1 MIKRFF
7 PFLII
12 IFVVTLALISVAY
25 SQMEKVESPKTII
38 LASGEVACNLNGEWD
53 ALFER
58 YLPFT
63 TKEVVA
69 AYKDIIKITQK
80 GNEFVG
86 IRLIGME
93 WLGKGTEVI
102 RGKLDRNEFKEIQL
116 FVKPSSGWE
125 DCKGELSKDC
135 NKMILDNGKDWK
147 ATLERK

>member
-1 MIKRFF
+1 MLKRVFL
-7 PFLII
+7 FLII
-12 IFVVTLALISVAY
+12 LVAPLTFISIAY
-25 SQMEKVESPKTII
+25 SQMEKKTIT
-38 LASGEVACNLNGEWD
+38 LPSGELVCDLNGEWG

-69 AYKDIIKITQK
+69 GYKEIIKITQK

-86 IRLIGME
+86 IRLIGTE
-93 WLGKGTEVI
+93 WLGKGTEAI

-116 FVKPSSGWE
+116 LFKPSSGWQ
-125 DCKGELSKDC
+125 DCNGELSKDC
-135 NKMILDNGKDWK
+135 NKMVLDNGKDWK